1 MLGQKSEIRFR
12 KYHGIE
18 GRKVNRSTQAVVKMN
33 EINPKY
39 ENARKMH
46 RLLSNQNPG
55 FLYKV

>member
-39 ENARKMH
+39 ENARKMY

-55 FLYKV
+55 F

>member
-1 MLGQKSEIRFR
+1 M
-12 KYHGIE
+12 
-18 GRKVNRSTQAVVKMN
+18 VNPHANTPAPEKMS

-39 ENARKMH
+39 ENTRKIH